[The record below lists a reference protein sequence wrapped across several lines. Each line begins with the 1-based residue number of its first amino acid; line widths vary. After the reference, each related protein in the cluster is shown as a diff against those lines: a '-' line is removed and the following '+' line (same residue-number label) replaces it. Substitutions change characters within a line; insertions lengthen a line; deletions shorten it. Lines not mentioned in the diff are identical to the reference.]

1 MSDGIWAVVVAAG
14 RGERMGLGYNKALH
28 ILSGRSVIARTLDAL
43 EASGCFEGAVL
54 VMGEEDEAQYRRLTM
69 TEGACPL
76 VRAFARGGATRRE
89 SVLSGLDQLPKSA
102 RIVAVHDAARCFAS
116 PELIRRTVESAI
128 EFGSGVAAAAVTDTI
143 KQVDEA
149 GRAVVT
155 LPRGALR
162 AVQTPQTFRMDILRR
177 AHEMA
182 RAEES
187 MDATDDASLVERAF
201 GSVHLVDSPPGA
213 NPKLT
218 TPEDM
223 RAAAALLSSGLRIG
237 QGIDAHRLVEGRKLI
252 LLGVEIPHEKG
263 LLGHSDADVAAH
275 ALMDALLGA
284 AALGDIG
291 MCFPD
296 SDPSFRGADSMKL
309 MEEVKRILRAE
320 GWYPQNV
327 DVTIAA
333 QAPKLMPHRAAMRE
347 NVARALSIPVERV
360 SVKAT
365 TTEGMGYEGRG
376 EGMSATAVA
385 TITK

>member
-1 MSDGIWAVVVAAG
+1 MSDGVWAVVVAAG

-28 ILSGRSVIARTLDAL
+28 ILSGRSVIARALDAL
-43 EASGCFEGAVL
+43 EASGCFEGAIL
-54 VMGEEDEAQYRRLTM
+54 VMGEEDEAQYRRLTL

-76 VRAFARGGATRRE
+76 VRGIARGGATRRE
-89 SVLSGLDQLPKSA
+89 SVANGLAQLPESA
-102 RIVAVHDAARCFAS
+102 RIVAVHDAARCFAP

-128 EFGSGVAAAAVTDTI
+128 EFGSGVAATAVTDTI

-149 GRAVVT
+149 GRAVWT
-155 LPRGALR
+155 RKRDTLR
-162 AVQTPQTFRMDILRR
+162 AVQTPQTFRVDILRR
-177 AHEMA
+177 AHEIA
-182 RAEES
+182 RAEEYF
-187 MDATDDASLVERAF
+187 DATDDASLVERAF
-201 GSVHLVDSPPGA
+201 GPVHLVESLPGS

-218 TPEDM
+218 TLEDM
-223 RAAAALLSSGLRIG
+223 RAAAALLASERRIG
-237 QGIDAHRLVEGRKLI
+237 QGFDAHRLVEGRKLI
-252 LLGVEIPHEKG
+252 LLGVEIPHPKG

-291 MCFPD
+291 ARFPD
-296 SDPSFRGADSMKL
+296 SVPAFRGADSMKL

-327 DVTIAA
+327 DVTITA
-333 QAPKLMPHRAAMRE
+333 QAPKLMPYRDRMRE